1 MLNQE
6 WAKEL
11 SERRLTGRTS
21 APPPAASVGADEQTK
36 EGIWKWRG
44 DGKVWGGMLLCWSSK
59 DMGSSVR
66 GRRLGVH
73 VNTLCMP
80 FRPPFS

>member
-44 DGKVWGGMLLCWSSK
+44 DGKAG
-59 DMGSSVR
+59 
-66 GRRLGVH
+66 
-73 VNTLCMP
+73 
-80 FRPPFS
+80 